1 MGIDTRT
8 RLAVACFLAGALACA
23 KNSESAKVDEGTAA
37 AQDTTTTA
45 APPPGYAGMERDT
58 AMKQDSTNAQIDT
71 FLNTQGTGVP
81 TDTQGYGG
89 LEHPDTSGM
98 QQPGAAGADSSYQP
112 SGATGADTSSMQSDT
127 TAR

>member
-1 MGIDTRT
+1 
-8 RLAVACFLAGALACA
+8 
-23 KNSESAKVDEGTAA
+23 
-37 AQDTTTTA
+37 
-45 APPPGYAGMERDT
+45 MERDT

-89 LEHPDTSGM
+89 LEHPDTTGQQQGGATGADTSGM

-112 SGATGADTSSMQSDT
+112 SGATGGDTSSMQSDS